1 MRARWQVRQ
10 QAEVFNATRGH
21 PRVLTLRMEELESG
35 FDPAVTRLLR
45 FLLSG
50 SEMPRNVSGAR
61 AAQATPLPSTSPL
74 PLRLTARCPSPPA
87 AYHPTPRW
95 LPLQAS
101 EAMVPRLLA
110 ATTQFDVTRHRGE
123 LDDGHLSPRQ
133 HTAYMYAYL
142 AQAAHHLMYANA
154 YLAQR
159 KALPRPRPSP
169 QPLILALTLGLAL
182 ALSRQR
188 KAQLRAILLNDTGL
202 AAQLTSWRRAA
213 GYDASFAAHCARY
226 GFKYHEESAAIL
238 GSTGPGMGGPM
249 RLRV

>member
-1 MRARWQVRQ
+1 M
-10 QAEVFNATRGH
+10 H
-21 PRVLTLRMEELESG
+21 I
-35 FDPAVTRLLR
+35 
-45 FLLSG
+45 
-50 SEMPRNVSGAR
+50 
-61 AAQATPLPSTSPL
+61 
-74 PLRLTARCPSPPA
+74 
-87 AYHPTPRW
+87 
-95 LPLQAS
+95 
-101 EAMVPRLLA
+101 
-110 ATTQFDVTRHRGE
+110 
-123 LDDGHLSPRQ
+123 SPRQ
-133 HTAYMYAYL
+133 HTIY
-142 AQAAHHLMYANA
+142 MYANA

-159 KALPRPRPSP
+159 KEALPRPRPSP
-169 QPLILALTLGLAL
+169 QPLTLALTLGL

>member
-1 MRARWQVRQ
+1 MH
-10 QAEVFNATRGH
+10 N
-21 PRVLTLRMEELESG
+21 
-35 FDPAVTRLLR
+35 
-45 FLLSG
+45 
-50 SEMPRNVSGAR
+50 
-61 AAQATPLPSTSPL
+61 
-74 PLRLTARCPSPPA
+74 
-87 AYHPTPRW
+87 
-95 LPLQAS
+95 
-101 EAMVPRLLA
+101 
-110 ATTQFDVTRHRGE
+110 
-123 LDDGHLSPRQ
+123 SPRQ
-133 HTAYMYAYL
+133 HTIY
-142 AQAAHHLMYANA
+142 MYANA

-169 QPLILALTLGLAL
+169 QPLILALNL

-238 GSTGPGMGGPM
+238 GNTGPGMGGPM

>member
-1 MRARWQVRQ
+1 
-10 QAEVFNATRGH
+10 
-21 PRVLTLRMEELESG
+21 
-35 FDPAVTRLLR
+35 
-45 FLLSG
+45 
-50 SEMPRNVSGAR
+50 
-61 AAQATPLPSTSPL
+61 
-74 PLRLTARCPSPPA
+74 
-87 AYHPTPRW
+87 
-95 LPLQAS
+95 
-101 EAMVPRLLA
+101 
-110 ATTQFDVTRHRGE
+110 
-123 LDDGHLSPRQ
+123 
-133 HTAYMYAYL
+133 
-142 AQAAHHLMYANA
+142 MYANA

-159 KALPRPRPSP
+159 KALPRPSPSP
-169 QPLILALTLGLAL
+169 QPLTLALTLGLAL